1 MSHIVNCSWNLE
13 IIDVSLRLIIR
24 TGGALTPSSWGAVGI
39 DGYVI
44 PSSWVTVGVD
54 GVVTPSSWSILFVRE
69 YILVPKQ
76 FPEVVPLG
84 GVVINER
91 IGKTPNVPSPSAA
104 TEVGL
109 EVL

>member
-1 MSHIVNCSWNLE
+1 M
-13 IIDVSLRLIIR
+13 VSL
-24 TGGALTPSSWGAVGI
+24 GGAVGI

-44 PSSWVTVGVD
+44 PSSWVTVMADGVVIPSLWVTVGAD
-54 GVVTPSSWSILFVRE
+54 GVVTPSSWSILLVRE

-91 IGKTPNVPSPSAA
+91 IAKIPNVPSPSAA

-109 EVL
+109 EVLELGLVPR

>member
-1 MSHIVNCSWNLE
+1 M
-13 IIDVSLRLIIR
+13 
-24 TGGALTPSSWGAVGI
+24 
-39 DGYVI
+39 
-44 PSSWVTVGVD
+44 
-54 GVVTPSSWSILFVRE
+54 
-69 YILVPKQ
+69 VPKQ

-109 EVL
+109 EVLELAGRWFEGQHELE